1 MSDLPPDAVEAA
13 AQAFSVVRGTIDER
27 ATAAL
32 LAAQPA
38 WEAWP
43 RETLA
48 VEFDKRAAHVGHG
61 TERLDGFAQGLES
74 AARICREGGT
84 P

>member
-1 MSDLPPDAVEAA
+1 MTDLPPDAVEAA

-38 WEAWP
+38 WEAWL
-43 RETLA
+43 REKVA
-48 VEFDKRAAHVGHG
+48 REINRAKPSHFTRDYTPVDQAW
-61 TERLDGFAQGLES
+61 DQ
-74 AARICREGGT
+74 AAKVAREGGT